1 MNNIIE
7 DLYNLLYLTFIYV
20 IAGIIIGSFIENLCV
35 KIYGKLH
42 SNIEKYNK
50 RSIISLMLEV
60 ISQMFIVAIVYF
72 YCKHFLLKIPI
83 INYLSNKINYAKNY
97 DLTII
102 FTFPFFSFQ
111 QNLEDKFIYLLSRMN
126 KYNLKI
132 QNY

>member
-1 MNNIIE
+1 MNNNIE
-7 DLYNLLYLTFIYV
+7 NLYDLLYLTCIYV
-20 IAGIIIGSFIENLCV
+20 TAGIIIGSIIEKLCSEVYGNL
-35 KIYGKLH
+35 YN
-42 SNIEKYNK
+42 NIDKYNK
-50 RSIISLMLEV
+50 RSITSIVIEI

-83 INYLSNKINYAKNY
+83 FNILSNKTSYAKNY

-132 QNY
+132 QKY